1 MFPHMCSRRVEK
13 EVQRRVQW
21 KVFLTFIKQNIAAA
35 QKQNRILKAAAQ
47 ALLVSPRDDSSPAD
61 VSVDGPRLRLN
72 VSFWIDCW
80 CGCSLDLFFSTHA
93 WKSDF
98 FLLESP
104 LICPENLIW
113 RPQPCSC
120 TTHSA
125 SFSNVSPCR
134 GPGNEVCAIIECQK
148 DEPVSTK
155 WK

>member
-72 VSFWIDCW
+72 GSFWTDC
-80 CGCSLDLFFSTHA
+80 
-93 WKSDF
+93 
-98 FLLESP
+98 
-104 LICPENLIW
+104 
-113 RPQPCSC
+113 
-120 TTHSA
+120 
-125 SFSNVSPCR
+125 
-134 GPGNEVCAIIECQK
+134 
-148 DEPVSTK
+148 
-155 WK
+155 